1 MFENIIRVCNR
12 HPLFV
17 TKKGAI
23 AKMCKLGKLTYE
35 MVILISAHAIDEAG
49 RRVTESDISVNPKS
63 IGTGLE
69 YLSQQQ
75 VCR

>member
-1 MFENIIRVCNR
+1 MY
-12 HPLFV
+12 
-17 TKKGAI
+17 
-23 AKMCKLGKLTYE
+23 KLGKLTYE

-49 RRVTESDISVNPKS
+49 RRVTESDISVNQKS